1 MNFYLWRPR
10 KKNMDK
16 NSIVGLF
23 LIGLV
28 IIGYS
33 WFTQPS
39 AEELRRKAAIEDSL
53 RTARTE
59 LSSDY
64 SSTIPNEPAET
75 ISVPAELDSTERA
88 TLEAARA
95 SQYGIFSPAASS
107 LADSAE
113 HVIQNDVMRIS
124 FQPKGGQMKQLE
136 LTKFKTYSQEALLLF
151 DEKSEMNFR
160 FSTRDGKVINTSDLT
175 FIPTALN
182 DSVMVMHLATN
193 HPEKYLDLVYTLHQ
207 GSYELDFRMDFH
219 GLQDDLDTRRDD
231 LSMIWNVTG
240 LFKEKSMDRERE
252 RSSVFYRYMDGDR
265 EYLSET
271 KDDATE
277 LDARLNWVAFKQN
290 FFSAV
295 AISEKG
301 FPKDNAGLEI
311 RLPEES
317 DTLVTKYYSAE
328 ITLPVEYD
336 PSPAVNIAFYM
347 GPNSYPAL
355 AAYENEMD
363 RIIDLGWGIFGWM
376 NKWLVI
382 PIFNF
387 LNQFITSYGLI
398 ILILTVVIKLMLFP
412 LTYKNYLSSAKMRV
426 LKPQIDE
433 LTKKFEKE
441 KDPMKKQQATMALY
455 RKSGVNPMAGCLPMV
470 IQMPILYAMFRF
482 FPASIELRQEP
493 FLWADD
499 LSSYDSIA
507 TLPFSI
513 PFYGDH
519 VSLFTLLMAIST
531 IFYTSMNSNQMPSGQ
546 PGMPNMKTMMYIF
559 PVMMLFFFNSFA
571 SGLSYYYLLANLF
584 TIVQMLVIK
593 NFIIDEDKL
602 LAKIKSN
609 QKKPLKKSKFQQR
622 LEDAAKQRGYKPR

>member
-1 MNFYLWRPR
+1 
-10 KKNMDK
+10 MDK
-16 NSIVGLF
+16 NSLIGLF

-39 AEELRRKAAIEDSL
+39 AEALQRKAAIEDSI

-59 LSSDY
+59 APADY
-64 SSTIPNEPAET
+64 SSPLPTETESVETLSAPAEM
-75 ISVPAELDSTERA
+75 DSTERA
-88 TLEAARA
+88 AMEASRA
-95 SQYGIFSPAASS
+95 SQYGIFSPSASS
-107 LADSAE
+107 SNDSE
-113 HVIQNDVMRIS
+113 EISIQNDVMRITLQS
-124 FQPKGGQMKQLE
+124 KGGQMKELE
-136 LTKFKTYSQEALLLF
+136 LTQFKTYSQEPLLLF
-151 DEKSEMNFR
+151 DEQSEMNFR
-160 FSTRDGKVINTSDLT
+160 FSTKDGKLINTSDLY
-175 FIPTALN
+175 FRPVESS
-182 DSVMVMHLATN
+182 DSVVVMRLASSD
-193 HPEKYLDLVYTLHQ
+193 PDRYLDLVYSLHQ
-207 GSYELDFRMDFH
+207 GSYEVDFRMDFH
-219 GLQDDLDTRRDD
+219 GLQNDLDTRRDD

-271 KDDATE
+271 KDDETE
-277 LDARLNWVAFKQN
+277 LDARLNWMAFKQN

-301 FPKDNAGLEI
+301 FPKDNSGLEV
-311 RLPEES
+311 RVPEET
-317 DTLVTKYYSAE
+317 DTVVTKYYMAE
-328 ITLPVEYD
+328 LTLPVEYN
-336 PSPAVNIAFYM
+336 PSPSVNFAFYM
-347 GPNSYPAL
+347 GPNRYPTL
-355 AAYENEMD
+355 AAYDNEMD

-387 LNQFITSYGLI
+387 LNQFISSYGVI
-398 ILILTVVIKLMLFP
+398 ILILTVVIKMMLFP

-433 LTKKFEKE
+433 LNKKFEKE
-441 KDPMKKQQATMALY
+441 KDPMKKQQATMGLY

-470 IQMPILYAMFRF
+470 VQMPILYAMFRF
-482 FPASIELRQEP
+482 FPASIELRQQP

-531 IFYTSMNSNQMPSGQ
+531 IFYTSMNSNQMPTGQ

-584 TIVQMLVIK
+584 TIVQMVVIK

-609 QKKPLKKSKFQQR
+609 QKKPVKKSKFQQR
-622 LEDAAKQRGYKPR
+622 LEEAAKQRGYKSK